1 MADVEALTDPL
12 PAKSPRQR
20 RIFYGWWIV
29 VAGAGVQLL
38 QNALLGQA
46 YGAYVVLLRAEFGW
60 STTFLSGASALREAE
75 TGITGVFQGLLLD
88 RFGPRSVARVGVI
101 TLAIGFML
109 FSRVQ
114 SPLGFYA
121 AFSVMSIG
129 GSMVGYLTMTF
140 TVVHWFERRRATAIS
155 LTSAGFAIGGMA
167 VPVVVIFLETF
178 GWRPTAF
185 FSGVV
190 MLVVGLPLTQLLR
203 HRPSDMGLAP
213 DGDPYDPHLH
223 SHASTVAAAATS
235 TDFTLKEAMRE
246 PSFWWISFGHASA
259 LFVVSAMNVHLVSHL
274 TASQGYSL
282 GQASAV
288 VFLMTLIFLI
298 GTVSGGL
305 LGDRIN
311 KRLLAVGCMAMHTA
325 GLLLLSHAV
334 NLPMIVAFT
343 VLHGLAWGWRGPQ
356 MAAIRAEYFGRS
368 AFGRILGVSN
378 MIIII
383 GTISGP
389 LIAGYVY
396 DRTGNYR
403 AGFDILA
410 AIAAAGSIFF
420 ILARKPP
427 PPART
432 RQIADAPPAPT
443 IRGPEPILVGAD
455 P

>member
-1 MADVEALTDPL
+1 MADAEALTDPL
-12 PAKSPRQR
+12 PASPARR
-20 RIFYGWWIV
+20 DRIFYGWWIV

-46 YGAYVVLLRAEFGW
+46 YGAYVVLLRNEFGW

-75 TGITGVFQGLLLD
+75 TGVTGVFQGLLLD
-88 RFGPRSVARVGVI
+88 RFGPRRVARVGVVI
-101 TLAIGFML
+101 LAAGFML

-114 SPLGFYA
+114 SPWQFYA

-155 LTSAGFAIGGMA
+155 LTSAGFAIGGMV

-190 MLVVGLPLTQLLR
+190 MLVVGLPLTQLLV
-203 HRPSDMGLAP
+203 HRPADMGLAP

-223 SHASTVAAAATS
+223 SHASAVAAAAAS
-235 TDFTLKEAMRE
+235 NDFTLKEALRE
-246 PSFWWISFGHASA
+246 PSFWWVSFGHASA
-259 LFVVSAMNVHLVSHL
+259 LFIVSAMNVHLVSDL
-274 TASQGYSL
+274 TQSQGYSL

-298 GTVSGGL
+298 GTVSGGII
-305 LGDRIN
+305 GDRVN
-311 KRLLAVGCMAMHTA
+311 KRLLAVGCMLMHTV

-334 NLPMIVAFT
+334 NLSMIIGFT
-343 VLHGLAWGWRGPQ
+343 VFHGLAWGWRGPQ
-356 MAAIRAEYFGRS
+356 MAAIRAEYFGRT

-378 MIIII
+378 MVIII
-383 GTISGP
+383 GTIAGP

-396 DRTGNYR
+396 DQTGNYR
-403 AGFDILA
+403 LGFDILA
-410 AIAAAGSIFF
+410 GIAAVGSIFF
-420 ILARKPP
+420 ILAKKPP

-432 RQIADAPPAPT
+432 RQHTAVPPTPTTRRAEPARTGSDA
-443 IRGPEPILVGAD
+443 
-455 P
+455 